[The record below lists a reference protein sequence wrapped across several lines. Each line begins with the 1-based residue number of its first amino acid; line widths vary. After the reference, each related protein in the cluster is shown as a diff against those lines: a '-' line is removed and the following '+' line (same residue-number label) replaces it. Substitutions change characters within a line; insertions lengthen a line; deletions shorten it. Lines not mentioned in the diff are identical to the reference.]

1 MKSQVVEKEPEK
13 ILGYRYNFRGGDK
26 ID

>member
-13 ILGYRYNFRGGDK
+13 ILGYRYNLGEEIK
-26 ID
+26 